1 VIRNR
6 VSRVS
11 GPASR
16 LLPVLCLVAAAIT
29 GCRQHRS
36 ILSDPETLK
45 HYGVSVSDHETLV
58 LQASNWEKPE
68 PAAPGTP
75 QGDLQIAEY
84 IFRDQEYAKA
94 AQAFTEVAEK
104 HKDTP
109 PVHERALFMKAES
122 EYEQGLYADARDSYE
137 EFRKAYPGSR
147 LVPQA
152 MERLFAISDT
162 WLEDARKDVRRGRP
176 STIHR
181 FFNFEPERKP
191 LFDIDGHAIE
201 TLKYVRDNDPNGP
214 LADDSL
220 MMSAGYYFTMGDYRE
235 AENATDQL
243 IHSYPHSEHQAEAHL
258 MNAEAKIQSYKGASY
273 DGHKLEEARRTLRA
287 AATQFPDQ
295 LEPQRQRII
304 REMEEIRQEQAKAQ
318 FEVAEWYRH
327 MGDLKPKESDKLY
340 RAARLYYNYVQR
352 SFPGTKWAD
361 RAAERAAELPQSSPP
376 EPQTAQE
383 TDRKS
388 SRWKFW

>member
-1 VIRNR
+1 L
-6 VSRVS
+6 
-11 GPASR
+11 ASR
-16 LLPVLCLVAAAIT
+16 SLPVLFLLLAAVT
-29 GCRQHRS
+29 GCHHQS

-45 HYGVSVSDHETLV
+45 HYGVSVSDRETLV
-58 LQASNWEKPE
+58 LQAANWEKPE

-94 AQAFTEVAEK
+94 ATAFEEVADK

-122 EYEQGLYADARDSYE
+122 EFEQGLYAEARDSYE

-147 LVPQA
+147 FVPLA

-162 WLEDARKDVRRGRP
+162 WLEDARQDVRRGRP
-176 STIHR
+176 STINR
-181 FFNFEPERKP
+181 FFNFEPDRKP
-191 LFDIDGHAIE
+191 LFDVDGHAIE
-201 TLKYVRDNDPNGP
+201 TLRNVREYDPNGP

-220 MMSAGYYFTMGDYRE
+220 MMAAGYHFTMGDYRE
-235 AENATDQL
+235 AEHATDQL
-243 IHSYPHSEHQAEAHL
+243 IHSYPHSEHQAQAHL

-287 AATQFPDQ
+287 AATQFPDK
-295 LEPQRQRII
+295 LEPQRQRIF
-304 REMEEIRQEQAKAQ
+304 RELEEIRQEQAKAQ
-318 FEVAEWYRH
+318 FEVAEWYRR

-340 RAARLYYNYVQR
+340 RAARVYYIYVQK
-352 SFPGTKWAD
+352 SFPGTKWAN
-361 RAAERAAELPQSSPP
+361 RAEERIAELPAASPADPQS
-376 EPQTAQE
+376 EQE
-383 TDRKS
+383 TAAKP